1 MKRIYIILI
10 CLGVVLAMHVHAQ
23 QLAEQPRHDFRST
36 SSMRYSGTQ
45 LPMAAETG
53 VQTTWSNPA
62 TSKSPYRPRRAG
74 EDDEWSDDPDPLHP
88 MDPFPEVIP
97 IGDAW
102 WLLMLCALG
111 YASVRILR
119 RRKREVKN

>member
-36 SSMRYSGTQ
+36 STMRYSGTQ

-53 VQTTWSNPA
+53 VQTTWSSA
-62 TSKSPYRPRRAG
+62 TSKSPYRPRKAG
-74 EDDEWSDDPDPLHP
+74 EWEDDPDPLNP

-111 YASVRILR
+111 YASIRILR
-119 RRKREVKN
+119 KRKREVKSIKK